1 MDKLEKFLRKKQELE
16 NEIAFFDQVIDNSRH
31 FMMKANGSEWHFSK
45 HNSVLYDDIVN
56 LMYIERH
63 NLRGQLLDIK
73 CTIVQMEKLI

>member
-1 MDKLEKFLRKKQELE
+1 MIKVDFLLKLFIWINDGQIRKIFTK
-16 NEIAFFDQVIDNSRH
+16 
-31 FMMKANGSEWHFSK
+31 KANGSEWNFSK